1 MKSGKKLKDKDFIQ
15 RQNESPMMR
24 KAKRPKEKEL
34 PTAKR
39 EKEMT
44 AAKSEG
50 SLGGKQGESGIIV
63 DDHMHAIINDPG
75 LSFEDK
81 KQALVMLIMKK
92 MDDDIERAADAA
104 TNILSEN
111 GQSPA
116 SE

>member
-15 RQNESPMMR
+15 RREQNPMMR

-44 AAKSEG
+44 AAKAEG
-50 SLGGKQGESGIIV
+50 SLGGKQGQSGIVV

-75 LSFEDK
+75 LSYEQK
-81 KQALVMLIMKK
+81 IEALVALILKSSE
-92 MDDDIERAADAA
+92 DDSVEAHEAAE
-104 TNILSEN
+104 NILSEN